1 MYEKEFSEIQLR
13 STKSQILIQ
22 NEEPPDLPDLDDDD
36 LVLDFCFTDL
46 KVGCNIQWECK
57 D

>member
-46 KVGCNIQWECK
+46 KVGCNIQ
-57 D
+57 